1 MAYNDV
7 GKISRNL
14 MYQEVARRIRDLIED
29 EELWGRYLAPEREL
43 AELFGVSRDTVR
55 KGMEELQQEG
65 LVVRR
70 QGLGTRVIPRGAA
83 GPGQA
88 RGQILVGCSAG
99 HGAEF
104 ISGIAEVAGGRQWLA
119 CFCNLV
125 TPAGRAD
132 FAVKLSDGGYDGVV
146 LLSDTHRRS
155 VEELLAA
162 WKGPLVLVDHHFPE
176 LPVTSVMEDCTGGVR
191 RAVGHLLELGHR
203 RIGYVG
209 HSRRELNPWKEDGY
223 LEAMRAAGLAH
234 DRLLARAALTF
245 EAGQQAAEELFAQPS
260 PPTAIVASSDR
271 QAWGVWRAAE
281 LAGRQVGKDFA
292 LVGYGDTSAAAGLG
306 HELSSVAFDQVELGR
321 RAMLGLHALRTN
333 AARPGELLLVPTS
346 LVVRESSKNARP
358 VTVKQEGKT

>member
-1 MAYNDV
+1 LINNGI

-14 MYQEVARRIRDLIED
+14 MYQEVAQRIRNLIED
-29 EELWGRYLAPEREL
+29 EALWGRYLAPEREL

-55 KGMEELQQEG
+55 KGLEELQQEG
-65 LVVRR
+65 LVLRR
-70 QGLGTRVIPRGAA
+70 QGLGTRVLPGGAA

-88 RGQILVGCSAG
+88 RGQVLVGCSAG

-104 ISGIAEVAGGRQWLA
+104 ISGIAEVAGQRQWLA
-119 CFCNLV
+119 CFCNLI

-132 FAVKLSDGGYDGVV
+132 FASKLAESGCDGAV
-146 LLSDTHRRS
+146 LLSENHRPS

-162 WKGPLVLVDHHFPE
+162 WAGPLVLVDHHFPE

-191 RAVGHLLELGHR
+191 GAVGHLVELGHR

-223 LEAMRAAGLAH
+223 LEAMRAAGLA
-234 DRLLARAALTF
+234 DEGLLVRAAPTF
-245 EAGQQAAEELFAQPS
+245 EAGQQAAGELFAQDS

-281 LAGRQVGKDFA
+281 LAGLRVGKDFA

-321 RAMLGLHALRTN
+321 QAMNSIQALKTGD
-333 AARPGELLLVPTS
+333 ARPGELVLVPAS

-358 VTVKQEGKT
+358 APVAREAKA